1 MNLCVDCNLLFAEL
15 KEHGFCLGFST
26 IEDVALSKEQVDYW
40 HRGNF
45 VCYVKSKGLIA
56 TYVCFITGDELKDE
70 FSTYKSV
77 QEHLNFTDTIEAQRR
92 PSIIEAFENVLFT
105 SYSDAVAKYKQML
118 AVFPKFTP
126 AFKELFAE
134 EMDALAVSNTSIQVK
149 PDLSKIYINK
159 EHEYCYISA
168 VTPDSVCVKRLTDAS
183 FDKELDYRELQQYT
197 AVPEVFDE
205 LRSLL
210 LTVLHGLSSVI
221 KINNLPEDN
230 SVSLKYYNETDEF
243 GDVTTYTVVG
253 QNFELILTNMLGASC
268 YLSDKSC
275 IHDSDNECH
284 AYDIADVFSA
294 NAKAKRIH
302 DFLVKLMK
310 EFAPILAGDLALRKQ
325 LFDYLYTLEDGDNSV
340 NAQQPG
346 VPDNTDSLPH
356 K

>member
-1 MNLCVDCNLLFAEL
+1 MDLCIDYNLLFAEL
-15 KEHGFCLGFST
+15 KKHGFCLGFSM
-26 IEDVALSKEQVDYW
+26 IGNVAFSKEQADYW

-45 VCYVKSKGLIA
+45 VCCVESRALIV
-56 TYVCFITGDELKDE
+56 THVCFITGDELKDE

-77 QEHLNFTDTIEAQRR
+77 HEYLNFTDTIEAQRR
-92 PSIIEAFENVLFT
+92 PSIIKAFENVLFT
-105 SYSDAVAKYKQML
+105 SYSDAVAKYKEML

-134 EMDALAVSNTSIQVK
+134 EMNALAVSNTSIQIK
-149 PDLSKIYINK
+149 PDLSKIYISE

-294 NAKAKRIH
+294 NAKTKRIH

-310 EFAPILAGDLALRKQ
+310 EFAPILAGDQTLRKQ
-325 LFDYLYTLEDGDNSV
+325 LFDYLYTLEDDDGNSV
-340 NAQQPG
+340 NAQQEL
-346 VPDNTDSLPH
+346 PDNTDSLPH

>member
-1 MNLCVDCNLLFAEL
+1 MDLCIDCNLLFAEL
-15 KEHGFCLGFST
+15 KEHGFCLGFS
-26 IEDVALSKEQVDYW
+26 IIGNVVLLKDQVDYW

-45 VCYVKSKGLIA
+45 ICCVKSKGLIA
-56 TYVCFITGDELKDE
+56 THVCFIIGDELKDE

-77 QEHLNFTDTIEAQRR
+77 HEYLNFTDTIETQRR
-92 PSIIEAFENVLFT
+92 PSIIKAFENVLFT

-126 AFKELFAE
+126 TFKELFEE
-134 EMDALAVSNTSIQVK
+134 EMDALAVSNTSIQIK
-149 PDLSKIYINK
+149 PNLSQIYINK
-159 EHEYCYISA
+159 DHEYCYISA
-168 VTPDSVCVKRLTDAS
+168 VTPDSVCINRLAAAS

-197 AVPEVFDE
+197 SVPEVFDE

-221 KINNLPEDN
+221 RINNLPEDN

-243 GDVTTYTVVG
+243 RDAKYTAVG
-253 QNFELILTNMLGASC
+253 QNFELILTNMLGATC
-268 YLSDKSC
+268 YLSDKSR

-294 NAKAKRIH
+294 NAEARCIH
-302 DFLVKLMK
+302 NFLVQLMK
-310 EFAPILAGDLALRKQ
+310 VFAPILLGDLALRKQ
-325 LFDYLYTLEDGDNSV
+325 LFDYLYTLEDDGNSI
-340 NAQQPG
+340 NIQQHG
-346 VPDNTDSLPH
+346 LPDNKDSLLQ

>member
-1 MNLCVDCNLLFAEL
+1 MNLCADCNLLFAEL

-77 QEHLNFTDTIEAQRR
+77 QEYLNFTDTIEAQRR
-92 PSIIEAFENVLFT
+92 PSIVEAFENILFT
-105 SYSDAVAKYKQML
+105 SFSDAVAKYKQML

-168 VTPDSVCVKRLTDAS
+168 VTPDSICVKRLTAAS

-221 KINNLPEDN
+221 RINNLPEDN
-230 SVSLKYYNETDEF
+230 SVSLKYYNETDELR
-243 GDVTTYTVVG
+243 VAKYTAVG
-253 QNFELILTNMLGASC
+253 KNFELIITDMLGASC

-310 EFAPILAGDLALRKQ
+310 EFAPILAGDQTLRKQ
-325 LFDYLYTLEDGDNSV
+325 LFDYLYTLEDDGNSI
-340 NAQQPG
+340 NIQQQG
-346 VPDNTDSLPH
+346 LPDNTDFLLQ